1 MDTEART
8 EVARLWRVYKTIH
21 QLVSDRGY
29 LVSQSELEMDLDTFR
44 DTFARTSDIHR
55 DQLTFLVQK
64 KDDPADQLLVFFPK
78 DKSVGVKPIRKY
90 VERMLTQNIP
100 KGIIIFQ
107 QTMTSSANKVIQ
119 GMSAKY
125 HLESF
130 QEAEL
135 LVNITKHVLVPIHI
149 VLSTEE
155 KLTLLKRYRLKETQL
170 PRIQQTDPVARY
182 YGLKRGQVVKIM
194 RNSETSGRYVS
205 YRLCL

>member
-1 MDTEART
+1 MESEARN
-8 EVARLWRVYKTIH
+8 EVARLWRVYQTIH
-21 QLVSDRGY
+21 QLVNDRGY
-29 LVSQSELEMDLDTFR
+29 LVSQSELEMDLDTFKEN
-44 DTFARTSDIHR
+44 FARTAEVDR

-125 HLESF
+125 QLESF

-135 LVNITKHVLVPIHI
+135 LVNITRHVLVPIHI
-149 VLSTEE
+149 VLSQEE
-155 KLTLLKRYRLKETQL
+155 KLTLLKR
-170 PRIQQTDPVARY
+170 
-182 YGLKRGQVVKIM
+182 
-194 RNSETSGRYVS
+194 
-205 YRLCL
+205 